1 MDSEW
6 VGFLAG
12 GILVVGFPASHL
24 ALYCIRAALRQSP
37 LTEQTFHLLL
47 PLLKTI
53 SESLILDRNDIEA
66 GSVAQ
71 WEGHLPG
78 TSLALMLSSV
88 PKQINSRSGQDS
100 SFAVVLGTKPS

>member
-1 MDSEW
+1 M
-6 VGFLAG
+6 G
-12 GILVVGFPASHL
+12 GIPSGWDPSGRISSITPGPVLHQSCLKAEPVNRANLSFTIAPAENHFRV
-24 ALYCIRAALRQSP
+24 ID
-37 LTEQTFHLLL
+37 
-47 PLLKTI
+47 
-53 SESLILDRNDIEA
+53 LDRNDIEA

-78 TSLALMLSSV
+78 TSLALMLSSA